1 MTHASYEQL
10 LAAALLADDPVAA
23 LARAA
28 DDPALPT
35 ELRDALRAAD
45 PDGVRITALFVARLR
60 FERLL
65 QGDEHAA
72 RWFDADPAA
81 FTAAFRRYH
90 AAVPP
95 TAFFPQDEAA
105 LFRRWRADP

>member
-1 MTHASYEQL
+1 MTHAAFESL

-28 DDPALPT
+28 ADPALPPA
-35 ELRDALRAAD
+35 LRDALRAAD
-45 PDGVRITALFVARLR
+45 PDGVRISALFVARLR

-65 QGDEHAA
+65 QGDAEAA
-72 RWFDADPAA
+72 GWFDADPEA
-81 FTAAFRRYH
+81 FAAAFRRYH
-90 AAVPP
+90 TAVPP

-105 LFRRWRADP
+105 LFRRWRAAG